1 MLTKSVPMRI
11 KNSESWQVSLD
22 FPEELQFA
30 SYIAQQEG
38 FTLEEGGDAKSPAEI
53 EWRGWWERLIN
64 HLPAKQE
71 AMHQGIDPRT
81 VTEFDPPAFTSLEA
95 IPGLQTICKKHWP
108 MFHQH
113 WGTVGGQKMPNVE
126 KLLEQLRRVP
136 LDQIVKEC
144 LKEAGKT
151 GSDPF
156 NLRVDFVQ
164 WPARYVYQVSD
175 QHVILG
181 AQFVESEHIN
191 ELTMILKTTICPL
204 V

>member
-1 MLTKSVPMRI
+1 MKI
-11 KNSESWQVSLD
+11 KNSESWRVSLD

-30 SYIAQQEG
+30 SYIAQREG
-38 FTLEEGGDAKSPAEI
+38 FTLEDEGDAKSPAEI
-53 EWRGWWERLIN
+53 EWRSWWDRLVSY
-64 HLPAKQE
+64 LPAKQE
-71 AMHQGIDPRT
+71 AMRQGIDPRT

-113 WGTVGGQKMPNVE
+113 WGTVGGQKMPNME
-126 KLLEQLRRVP
+126 KLLEQLQRVR

-144 LKEAGKT
+144 LKEVGKT
-151 GSDPF
+151 RSNPF
-156 NLRVDFVQ
+156 NLCVDFVQ
-164 WPARYVYQVSD
+164 CLARYQHRASD

-181 AQFVESEHIN
+181 AQFVEPEYTD
-191 ELTMILKTTICPL
+191 ELTMILKTTICLL